1 MKNKI
6 IIGLATL
13 LVITGIAMFGL
24 FKLYSFEKSERKRFS
39 DNYAAILT
47 NKANEQEL
55 TFKELKNLYPK
66 YDSIAKE
73 LSIKT
78 KNITNIIETHYHFR
92 DTLITKSIL
101 KKDSISEKRYFSVSA
116 KCYNFSGYVNIDT
129 ITISKKEFKDNLI
142 TILYKDWKHRYFF
155 NLIKTNPFYSAKTY
169 SECMQDTVSIV
180 NNIKII
186 KHK

>member
-6 IIGLATL
+6 IIGLIVL
-13 LVITGIAMFGL
+13 LVITGVSMFGL
-24 FKLYSFEKSERKRFS
+24 FKLYNFEKSERKRFS

-55 TFKELKNLYPK
+55 TFKELKTIYPK

-78 KNITNIIETHYHFR
+78 KNITNIIETRYHFK
-92 DTLITKSIL
+92 DTILTKSVL
-101 KKDSISEKRYFSVSA
+101 HKDSVSEKRMFTVSS
-116 KCYNFSGYVNIDT
+116 KCYSFSGYVNSDT
-129 ITISKKEFKDNLI
+129 ITLSKKEFKDNLI

-155 NLIKTNPFYSAKTY
+155 NLIKTKPFYSAKTY

-180 NNIKII
+180 NNIKIT